1 MAEPNFEKE
10 LKRMER
16 NGVITRAQFL
26 QLMAVAGAFLMLGT
40 DKAYA
45 AKSDAPYLCSF
56 SVNQPN
62 FAVETLTP
70 GPIVEARVMLFRYC
84 PFSAE
89 GLAFT
94 MASISAS
101 KFS

>member
-45 AKSDAPYLCSF
+45 AKATPADAS
-56 SVNQPN
+56 SS
-62 FAVETLTP
+62 
-70 GPIVEARVMLFRYC
+70 
-84 PFSAE
+84 SA
-89 GLAFT
+89 A
-94 MASISAS
+94 APQA
-101 KFS
+101 